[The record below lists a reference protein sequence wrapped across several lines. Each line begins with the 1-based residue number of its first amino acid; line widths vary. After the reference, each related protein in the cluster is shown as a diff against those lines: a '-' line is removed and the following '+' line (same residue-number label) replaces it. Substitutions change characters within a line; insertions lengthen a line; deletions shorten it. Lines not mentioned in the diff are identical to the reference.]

1 MHKPTDYT
9 AFFLCRI
16 SVLSMLYNDNIRI
29 TQPALVRFVLDQ
41 TEQAPLYKCRKQCP
55 WVFQSWPHPYQ
66 NLHLESPLAKLR
78 YPAKRKKQD
87 AGYEMF
93 LCLSIQK
100 NQKQTHVTQPVPVNL
115 LHYHHDIMYNR
126 PDPRASW
133 LQTPGDSPGRGQ
145 SHGEIIVF
153 SGQWWNRL
161 SDYLKHNQIFES
173 ALCCARIGEMIIS
186 RNPNVGMTSTVG
198 NGNFAPNGRIDR
210 PQVKACAASTWSFC
224 SCFTCR
230 LRGDWLRWQNFGG
243 GNVTRAWFRTS
254 KKILPCTNC
263 HQRHSHLFV
272 A

>member
-1 MHKPTDYT
+1 
-9 AFFLCRI
+9 
-16 SVLSMLYNDNIRI
+16 
-29 TQPALVRFVLDQ
+29 
-41 TEQAPLYKCRKQCP
+41 
-55 WVFQSWPHPYQ
+55 
-66 NLHLESPLAKLR
+66 
-78 YPAKRKKQD
+78 
-87 AGYEMF
+87 
-93 LCLSIQK
+93 
-100 NQKQTHVTQPVPVNL
+100 
-115 LHYHHDIMYNR
+115 MYNL

-153 SGQWWNRL
+153 FSGKWWNLL

-230 LRGDWLRWQNFGG
+230 LRGDWPRWQNFGG
-243 GNVTRAWFRTS
+243 GNVTRAWFRTPQKNIAMHQLPS
-254 KKILPCTNC
+254 KTLSSFRCLAPFGAL
-263 HQRHSHLFV
+263 HSHPPAASGGTGTKDVQWVSQEMGAFLWDCLFILETYISWV
-272 A
+272 